1 MARLS
6 SNETATGGSAGG
18 GADRHD
24 DVLAAIR
31 DAIIKGEFAPN
42 QRLVEADLSE
52 QFGAS
57 RGGVR
62 SALFELA
69 NEGLV
74 ERVQNRGARVRAV
87 TLAEAIEISEVRMV
101 VEGLCAAKAAE
112 HITDEQITELRAL
125 GTEMRTAVAEGHVL
139 RYSELNQTLHQ
150 RIREISD
157 QSTASGVLERLRAQ
171 NVRHQF
177 RLALVPGRPNVS
189 LPEHLAII
197 DEICA
202 RAPEAAERAARRHLL
217 SVIDA
222 LKSA

>member
-1 MARLS
+1 MTGPS
-6 SNETATGGSAGG
+6 ATRTGTG
-18 GADRHD
+18 
-24 DVLAAIR
+24 DVLTAIR

-57 RGGVR
+57 RSGVR

-87 TLAEAIEISEVRMV
+87 TLDEAIEISEVRMV

-112 HITDEQITELRAL
+112 RIADEEIAELHAL
-125 GTEMRTAVAEGHVL
+125 GAAMRTAVAEGHVL
-139 RYSELNQTLHQ
+139 RYSELNQTLHL
-150 RIREISD
+150 RIRQISG

-177 RLALVPGRPNVS
+177 RLALQPGRPNVS
-189 LPEHLAII
+189 LAEHLAII

-202 RAPEAAERAARRHLL
+202 RAPDAAERAARRHLL

-222 LKSA
+222 LRSA